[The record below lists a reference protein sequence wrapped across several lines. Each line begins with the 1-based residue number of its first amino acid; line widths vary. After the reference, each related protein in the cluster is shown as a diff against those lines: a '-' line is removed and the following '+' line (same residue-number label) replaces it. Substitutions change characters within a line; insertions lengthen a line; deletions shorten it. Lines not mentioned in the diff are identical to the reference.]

1 MHKKQKSG
9 LKNLWE
15 YNDMNKLTP
24 KQEKFCQLY
33 VELGNKSD
41 AYRGAYNV
49 KSTTTNA
56 SVNSKAYEL
65 CEKVELRFRI
75 DEIRKELAESNK
87 VTRDDIVQGHK
98 KIIKAWEDLWEL
110 GEKDELTPN
119 EQKRFYL
126 LKEMVKGSDYNKAY
140 SEISKLTGAYEPDKV
155 EIKDTTFKTSWG
167 SE

>member
-1 MHKKQKSG
+1 MK
-9 LKNLWE
+9 
-15 YNDMNKLTP
+15 KLTP

-33 VELGNKSD
+33 VELGNASD
-41 AYRGAYNV
+41 AYRGSYDV
-49 KSTTTNA
+49 KPDTKETTIH
-56 SVNSKAYEL
+56 SKAYSLRTQYEL
-65 CEKVELRFRI
+65 SIRI
-75 DEIRKELAESNK
+75 DEIRENLKQSNK

-110 GEKDELTPN
+110 GEKKELTPN

-155 EIKDTTFKTSWG
+155 EIKDTTYKTSWG